1 MASFYGGVG
10 ISGGSGGG
18 SSGVGIAT
26 IEFDEN
32 RNLIIYLSDG
42 TKKNLGIIDG
52 ATYTPKVVDGVIS
65 WTNDKNLVNPDS
77 YDITAGLDGGEYWE
91 GVQGE
96 SEQPADDNQ
105 YWESI

>member
-26 IEFDEN
+26 IEFDAN
-32 RNLIIYLSDG
+32 RNLLIYLTDG

-65 WTNDKNLVNPDS
+65 WTNDRDLENPDS
-77 YDITAGLDGGEYWE
+77 YDITKDLDGGEYWE
-91 GVQGE
+91 GVHDAG
-96 SEQPADDNQ
+96 EQPVDDNQ